1 MRSAPIAL
9 LVVLLLAGCARPVEE
24 AGERVGEVVEQ
35 LPRLGPER
43 EPEAVRFL
51 AWGDAGHGN
60 PEQYATAEAA
70 RRVCEAEGC
79 DLVLGLGDNVYPS
92 GVNGTTD
99 KQLRWKFEE
108 PYRNLTV
115 PFYMVLGNHDVVLNA
130 TAQVA
135 YSNHSERWRMPAR
148 SYAFEEGPVAF
159 FALDLTSLAAGVE
172 DGGAELGA
180 WLADEMNETDAA
192 WRVVFAHFPYASNG
206 KHGNATPL
214 LRAWLEAHVCG
225 KADLYLSG
233 HDHDLQWLAEQP
245 ACQGTELIVSG
256 AASDARPLSKRA
268 VPAHFAHGN
277 TTGFFWFEADEDG
290 LTGRAYDA
298 EGNVL
303 FERVVT
309 KEARAAAP
317 STPRP
322 RSSAP

>member
-1 MRSAPIAL
+1 MRIAL
-9 LVVLLLAGCARPVEE
+9 VPLALVAALVLAGCARPIEE
-24 AGERVGEVVEQ
+24 AGERIEDVVGA
-35 LPRLGPER
+35 LPGA
-43 EPEAVRFL
+43 EPDPVRFV

-60 PEQYATAEAA
+60 PQQYATAEAA

-79 DLVLGLGDNVYPS
+79 DLVLGLGDNVYPN

-108 PYRNLTV
+108 PYRNLTM

-135 YSNHSERWRMPAR
+135 YSNLSERWRMPAR
-148 SYAFEEGPVAF
+148 SYAFEEGEVAF
-159 FALDLTSLAAGVE
+159 FALDLTALAAGVE
-172 DGGAELGA
+172 DGAPELGA
-180 WLADEMNETDAA
+180 WLEREMDATEA
-192 WRVVFAHFPYASNG
+192 KWRVVFAHFPYASNG

-214 LRAWLEAHVCG
+214 LRAWLETHVCG

-245 ACQGTELIVSG
+245 TCTGTELVVSG
-256 AASDARPLSKRA
+256 AASDARPLSKPG

-277 TTGFFWFEADEDG
+277 TTGFFWFEADDEA
-290 LTGRAYDA
+290 LTGRAYDS

-303 FERVVT
+303 FERVLT
-309 KEARAAAP
+309 KEARAATP

-322 RSSAP
+322 RSSGP